1 MGVTCLMVVLLAQ
14 AAPEPRSIAP
24 REVEDGLTAAVKET
38 TVPASVDLRS
48 ELGKRFRL
56 VEARL
61 VMDGQELSHRLAA
74 TGQELEM
81 RTRLYDGAV
90 RPGRHAVQV
99 TLVYEGRNKGPF
111 TYLDDYKVRLE
122 STVDF
127 NFAEGSR
134 PGALEILAYER
145 PGATVTVEH
154 KPMMEIKSAANSGA
168 TAAVQV
174 PAPRQR

>member
-1 MGVTCLMVVLLAQ
+1 
-14 AAPEPRSIAP
+14 
-24 REVEDGLTAAVKET
+24 
-38 TVPASVDLRS
+38 
-48 ELGKRFRL
+48 

-74 TGQELEM
+74 TGQELDT

-90 RPGRHAVQV
+90 RPGLHAVQV

-111 TYLDDYKVRLE
+111 TYLDDYKIRLE

-127 NFAEGSR
+127 NFAEGRR

-154 KPMMEIKSAANSGA
+154 KPMMEIKSAVNSGA
-168 TAAVQV
+168 TAAVT
-174 PAPRQR
+174 PPGR